1 MGKLM
6 VRMDG
11 ERQRYRITA
20 HDDRFVIMTKP
31 FNAKRTY
38 IYTIADLKRGQ
49 RGPCNLIFGPPCKLD
64 TEEGAKEA
72 LGMLQT
78 DFIGISSRRRVP
90 ISEAE
95 RAQITAALQP
105 PEGKDMTDIAVRR

>member
-6 VRMDG
+6 IRMDG

-38 IYTIADLKRGQ
+38 IYTIADLERGQ
-49 RGPCNLIFGPPCKLD
+49 RGPCNLIFGPPCELD
-64 TEEGAKEA
+64 TPAGAQVA
-72 LGMLQT
+72 LAMLQK
-78 DFIGISSRRRVP
+78 DELGVSHRRAVL

-95 RAQITAALQP
+95 MAQIVAALQS
-105 PEGKDMTDIAVRR
+105 PEAKT